1 MSNLM
6 DFLKSSIGAEETTQK
21 VEDKSV
27 IESEVEEN
35 GEENENVKTGIN
47 EAEHIEKNKETTK
60 NQEVSNKEKESKEID
75 LFSALGVEA
84 PGIAARVIFKYGNK
98 EEEIK
103 DLNITF
109 EDLRKSKVEDFLE
122 LEDRDKV
129 TWNVNYL
136 IFKTVKDP
144 EKKSISKIKSEI
156 EEDKDFKNALKKN
169 KKPLVMEIKPSIR
182 AKTKG

>member
-6 DFLKSSIGAEETTQK
+6 DFLKNSIGAEETTQK

-27 IESEVEEN
+27 IESEV
-35 GEENENVKTGIN
+35 EENENVKTGIN